1 MATTAVA
8 RHHVPTH
15 RALAAAPAIRGHRA
29 KIAASAAA
37 GVLAVTSVVGTASA
51 HSTEATGNH
60 IAATHHSA
68 ATVNTGKI
76 YFGVDGTV
84 SHAAEGQ
91 NVARHRYGQLAG
103 SVPDARMVT
112 MSINGYTYASVAA
125 AAPGSEIYNNV
136 VRWADTIR
144 DRGTLTFFGF
154 IKEPEAAN
162 MARFGSVSDYLAA
175 YRHVVDIF
183 RSEDLPNVRYVWQMT
198 AYSFVSKGPNAASN
212 YYPGDA
218 YVDDVGE
225 DPYNWDG
232 CGPGGPWRDL
242 GTAASPALEFAQA
255 HDKLAIV
262 AEFASQSDPRRPL
275 WLAAAQQWLIA
286 NRSEIQAA
294 FYFDRP
300 PTTAA
305 GSNCSWTLTNPD
317 DIDAFRA
324 IVADTTDFTS

>member
-1 MATTAVA
+1 MPAIAVEH
-8 RHHVPTH
+8 HHVPSH
-15 RALAAAPAIRGHRA
+15 RALAAAPSVRGHRTR
-29 KIAASAAA
+29 IAASAAA
-37 GVLAVTSVVGTASA
+37 AVVAVATMVGTASA
-51 HSTEATGNH
+51 QSTETTDHHLVATR
-60 IAATHHSA
+60 HSA
-68 ATVNTGKI
+68 ATVNTDKI

-84 SHAAEGQ
+84 SLAAEGQ
-91 NVARHRYGQLAG
+91 NVARHRYGQLTG
-103 SVPDARMVT
+103 RVPDSRMVT

-125 AAPGSEIYNNV
+125 AAPGSEIYTNI

-183 RSEDLPNVRYVWQMT
+183 RSQNLPNVRYVWQMT
-198 AYSFVSKGPNAASN
+198 AYSFVSKGPNSASN

-242 GTAASPALEFAQA
+242 GTAASPALVFAQA
-255 HDKLAIV
+255 HDKLAII
-262 AEFASQSDPRRPL
+262 AEFASQSDPRRAL

-286 NRSEIQAA
+286 NRGQIEAA

-317 DIDAFRA
+317 DVDAFRA